1 MIICGL
7 DECGRG
13 ALAGPL
19 VAAGVILRMLPEE
32 IKNLCPTPIRDSKKI
47 TPKNRQKISD
57 FLNSKRIS
65 HIIKTISVK
74 DINEKGISWANHQI
88 FSQIIDEFP
97 ADHYIIDGNLK
108 IIASRKTSIKSIIR
122 ADNLIFEVTLAG
134 IIAKVFRDQ
143 LMEKLHHEDNRYF
156 WSENKGYGTKKHL
169 EALSIHGPS
178 IHHRHLFTFTAMK
191 NSRGA
196 RNRTEIGR
204 TPCAHTNRYTT
215 PR

>member
-19 VAAGVILRMLPEE
+19 VATGVILRATSEE
-32 IKNLCPTPIRDSKKI
+32 IKNLCPYPIRDSKKI

-57 FLNSKRIS
+57 FLNSKLVS
-65 HIIKTISVK
+65 QIIKIISVE

-88 FSQIIDEFP
+88 FTQIIDEFP

-108 IIASRKTSIKSIIR
+108 ITASKKTSIESIIK
-122 ADNLIFEVTLAG
+122 ADDSILEVALAS
-134 IIAKVFRDQ
+134 IIAKVFRDR
-143 LMEKLHHEDNRYF
+143 LMEKLHKEDNRYY

-178 IHHRHLFTFTAMK
+178 IHHRQLFVHTAMK
-191 NSRGA
+191 NA
-196 RNRTEIGR
+196 LVQ
-204 TPCAHTNRYTT
+204 
-215 PR
+215 